1 MYSTKNLKLTFLL
14 FPPAISPL
22 STFNSTNESIHGRW
36 KIARVLPYAS
46 YVIEY
51 IRFLNRNNNLCN
63 RWNLTSGQTLLASS
77 SPPPLAPRIRIPHH
91 ANQICSR
98 FSDFLRFHAT
108 CQRIPFIIPH
118 PCTSYSFVSLLA
130 QP

>member
-1 MYSTKNLKLTFLL
+1 MYSTKNSKVTFLL
-14 FPPAISPL
+14 SPL

-46 YVIEY
+46 YIIEY

-63 RWNLTSGQTLLASS
+63 RWNLTSGQTLLVSPLPLLLWRPRSAS
-77 SPPPLAPRIRIPHH
+77 RITR

-118 PCTSYSFVSLLA
+118 PCISYSFVSLLA